1 MKVRSEVL
9 FYPEIRY
16 GFIDRGEKYMADG
29 KNMDC
34 MNAGRK
40 RTGMLQFYSN
50 KPPVIGNKLIIFIKA
65 SKYCYNMMM

>member
-1 MKVRSEVL
+1 
-9 FYPEIRY
+9 
-16 GFIDRGEKYMADG
+16 MAAG